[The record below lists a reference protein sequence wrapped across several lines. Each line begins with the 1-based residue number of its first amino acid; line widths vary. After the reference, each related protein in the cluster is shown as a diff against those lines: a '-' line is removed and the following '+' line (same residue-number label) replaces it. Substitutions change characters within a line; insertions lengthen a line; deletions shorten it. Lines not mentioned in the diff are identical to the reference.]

1 MLCPNWMMPERAERS
16 EVEVSERS
24 EVEFPS
30 VSSLN
35 TTPRSPLIASAG
47 TPPLWQDS
55 WLKHIPLIGKTI
67 VSGMNAGRYQTTLEA
82 NADFIARDLEFGGG
96 GGGGEWVGKAV
107 GVISAERG

>member
-1 MLCPNWMMPERAERS
+1 MEWSMLCPNWMVP
-16 EVEVSERS
+16 ERS

-82 NADFIARDLEFGGG
+82 NADFIAKDLEVGGGG